1 MDGGEIVKDIVI
13 SDKFTEELENYGAY
27 VQMSEPCPYLKGYTN
42 VQKIQE
48 IYLISGEGVRDIG
61 FLTAKDFLEAILN
74 VESAQVLLDGESKY
88 N

>member
-48 IYLISGEGVRDIG
+48 IYLISGKGVRDIG

-74 VESAQVLLDGESKY
+74 VESASVLLNGESKY